1 MSYFDA
7 LVNIV
12 SCMFYNQMEQGTVKW
27 FNRTKG
33 FGFIE
38 REGGDDLF
46 VHKTDVEG
54 FINEGDKVEFEIGE
68 GQKGPAAQKVKK
80 TA

>member
-1 MSYFDA
+1 M
-7 LVNIV
+7 
-12 SCMFYNQMEQGTVKW
+12 NQMEQGTVKW

-46 VHKTDVEG
+46 VHKSDVDG
-54 FINEGDKVEFEIGE
+54 FINEADKVEFEVGE

-80 TA
+80 IE